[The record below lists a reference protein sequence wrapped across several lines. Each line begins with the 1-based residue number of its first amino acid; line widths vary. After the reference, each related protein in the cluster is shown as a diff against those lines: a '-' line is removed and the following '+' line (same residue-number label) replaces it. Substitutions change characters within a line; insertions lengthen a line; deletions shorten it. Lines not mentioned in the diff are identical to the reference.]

1 VSIDNYISDPLILK
15 TGDPQG
21 SILGPILFSIYIELC
36 VGLETVKV
44 HFYANDTI
52 IYSIASSIKVAMESL
67 QKAFNSFQ
75 ISLDNLKLAMNNKK
89 NMIFTCCRL
98 LSLNYFILK
107 LLCLKGLHPINILE
121 SGWMINLHLI
131 LILIIF

>member
-1 VSIDNYISDPLILK
+1 VIGRIQRVSIDNYISDPLILK

-89 NMIFTCCRL
+89 KYDFYL
-98 LSLNYFILK
+98 LQIIIIK
-107 LLCLKGLHPINILE
+107 LLVPLYIKWP
-121 SGWMINLHLI
+121 
-131 LILIIF
+131 